1 MVHKWFPQKSRKQ
14 ILSEKHS
21 MTVKINPGEK
31 PFCLHFRSLL
41 CHSYSNK
48 TSMSLLRSERN
59 IGRKVCRK
67 TTAPEIHY
75 REFFY
80 EFYEIF

>member
-21 MTVKINPGEK
+21 MTVKINPWEK
-31 PFCLHFRSLL
+31 PFACISGH
-41 CHSYSNK
+41 CYVSYSNK

-75 REFFY
+75 KEFFY